1 MLIEDESLMPDKVST
16 KVFIDDH
23 DVKCDQA
30 VSDYCFF
37 LLLSMI
43 TAMVVGHNGN
53 DGNDGGSFIMI
64 NIAIIIITIIHFYL
78 STADDISY
86 PGRVAQHIGVNLVQS
101 IQTEIS
107 LELGK
112 IFFRKKTCSA

>member
-1 MLIEDESLMPDKVST
+1 
-16 KVFIDDH
+16 
-23 DVKCDQA
+23 
-30 VSDYCFF
+30 
-37 LLLSMI
+37 
-43 TAMVVGHNGN
+43 MVVGHNGN

-101 IQTEIS
+101 IQTEIF
-107 LELGK
+107 LEFRG
-112 IFFRKKTCSA
+112 IFFRKKNLFGLKLFWQFCLKLFFCIPLEEDYFRLLPNKLSKT